1 MGDGSLLAAALAAA
15 LTLAAAP
22 AAVRVDAR
30 QPAPSQP
37 CSIRSIANAGV
48 LVGDGPRTL
57 LIDAP
62 IRDGIPPYAAPDAPE
77 RERLEQARS
86 PYDRVS
92 AILITHWHADHFSA
106 EAVATHLQHNANAV
120 LVSSDEVVARVR
132 HAWPDMPATRARPTT
147 PAPGRST
154 LVPLGDWRVHVLRIR
169 HNPARV
175 TPEQHVGFLVEG
187 CRTILH
193 TGDADP
199 VAANFDVLRGLP
211 RIDVALVPFWFLTSG
226 SNRTMTSS
234 AIAPG
239 RALAL
244 HVPPNDAAEVSRTL
258 ASMSSVVALVKPGQ
272 VIDLR

>member
-15 LTLAAAP
+15 LTLAAALP
-22 AAVRVDAR
+22 AVRAEAR
-30 QPAPSQP
+30 QPATSQP
-37 CSIRSIANAGV
+37 CSIRSVANAGV
-48 LVGDGPRTL
+48 LVSDGPRSL

-62 IRDGIPPYAAPDAPE
+62 IRDGSPPYAAPDAPE
-77 RERLEQARS
+77 RERLEQARP

-106 EAVATHLQHNANAV
+106 EAVASHLQHNASAV
-120 LVSSDEVVARVR
+120 LVSSDEVVVRVR
-132 HAWPDMPATRARPTT
+132 HAWPAMPAARARPTT
-147 PAPGRST
+147 PAPGQST
-154 LVPLGDWRVHVLRIR
+154 VVPLGDRRVHVLRIR

-199 VAANFDVLRGLP
+199 VPANFDVLRGRP
-211 RIDVALVPFWFLTSG
+211 RIDVALVPFWFLTSD
-226 SNRTMTSS
+226 SNRAMTAS

-239 RALAL
+239 RTLAI
-244 HVPPNDAAEVSRTL
+244 HVPPADTAEVSRTL
-258 ASMSSVVALVKPGQ
+258 VSMRDVLTLVTPGQ
-272 VIDLR
+272 SIDLR